1 MRKRALLIVSMLC
14 LCAFGVAKYVA
25 SPVAAED
32 ETGESPTITAEFQTG
47 RYLLQ
52 HVATGKY
59 LGAAN
64 DWGTQASL
72 IDNPEFQTLIPLE
85 DGKYH
90 LESQVDN
97 GNSNYYFN
105 GSYLDASTPVE
116 LEIQKRQNGYY
127 TISDGN
133 IFYGYDG
140 SSSVLGKTSTDPT
153 DTNVQWRIV
162 SQETAVANL
171 SLATESQP
179 RNATFLLSDPNFGRN
194 NRYYEEWTFEAS
206 NKNISGDVRNFCVE
220 SWRATFLMSQTIS
233 VPNGVYGLTAQGFY
247 RQEGSDAEHLPEF
260 FANNETCVFP
270 QIAGS
275 ENSMSDASISFMQ
288 GMYFIE
294 PIYVVVTDGTLQV
307 GARLE
312 GNTMLWSIWDNF
324 TLMYYGTD
332 TSAANRL
339 RFNSRFNKV
348 YAQVQAMQQTT
359 GITTEA
365 STALAVALTAY
376 EGINPN
382 TSVERQQE
390 VKAQLEEAIAIAEEG
405 LQFARQ
411 LRNAYEGYGEKL
423 AATGL
428 ADNSLIT
435 VLAAVQSALNAQQ
448 YESRNQ
454 IAGWIEQL
462 TTARKEILPYEYRY
476 WFDTDADAAVTDYST
491 TPSWHVDLATDDLSE
506 SFHLLHIQV
515 KDDTENWSTPITRP
529 FVKMLAV
536 QEAQGCYWFD
546 GNYDS
551 RRTADLTNAI
561 MDIDV
566 ASLADGFHSLHY
578 MAQTTTGA
586 STVHTAYFQKISGTA
601 AFSYQI
607 WDSETPEEM
616 ITGKLTGSTLQ
627 VNVDK
632 FSDGFHTLYVQVAGA
647 TSASIPQSAMF
658 IKVPQTIGVDYLNC
672 LLMVDGKL
680 FCNEQVSN
688 EGGVLTWKVPVD
700 TLSQG
705 LHRYMVQVVTPS
717 GAGSSM
723 KEGFFFRVPT
733 QAELASLRC
742 CYMVDGDSAVIQAGT
757 VANGLYH
764 FDLDVSKLTDGIHKI
779 AYWLVA
785 ENGVNTTVNAAF
797 FWKIPVGGSGVT
809 QYEYWLNDLDDDKH
823 VTRLSKRQDPFS
835 LLTLLPIES
844 QPIRSSNFQF
854 AVKNGKPL
862 IYARN
867 EIHMRF
873 YDAAGR
879 FTETVKEYNDEQVS
893 RSVEP
898 VGELQATQTFPKV
911 GENDIRWY
919 TLQAEQGDSL
929 QFKLD
934 RAATIQLFSPSGKE
948 VYSASGST
956 SVSWGGS
963 HVGETGTYYLALHD
977 VTAQQGNTVSI
988 DYNRIGKY
996 AIMAYTPNSL
1006 STDGTTI
1013 MYLKGN
1019 GLQYVQSVEL
1029 VGDDIILDADT
1040 IVSNVTDLLARFTLN
1055 EGNDAAGNYYLRV
1068 RFHNEDEDDSRII
1081 TQHQP
1086 ITLRQADKG
1095 DITVKV
1101 VTERRVSDPYPIKV
1115 YLKNNGN
1122 VGLYGIPVNIAY
1134 DHPEM
1139 IDEFQFVNFDM
1150 LLSEDLY
1157 ENRLFFAYTD
1167 DLVGTGKKGF
1177 FLPLLI
1183 PYLGPNEEKTFIF
1196 GVRTKNAHAKFNFYA
1211 WAGDPMYDGLNHDGE
1226 NSGNMVRRKAP
1237 ACTPSNIPD
1246 VYDALGDA
1254 DNLTNMPISPSRV
1267 LRPFIGAAEAISG
1280 IIQGSTRAREDAV
1293 FDAAGIPQSKGDD
1306 YRFQYRHCVRS
1317 PYDIARDAHPLQA
1330 PRRAGGAG
1338 GGAAVD
1344 GHANGDC
1351 PHPDPHP
1358 TDVYI
1363 PGDPNEITGYL
1374 AESGSHYITDSIKT
1388 VGYDIEFE
1396 NDPELANSSAH
1407 RIVIE
1412 NQLDP
1417 EVFDLSSF
1425 VPNEIKLSNR
1435 TLELTGETPFIQT
1448 IDLRPNINA
1457 IAQVEGNY
1465 DAKNGKIKWTL
1476 QSLDPMTME
1485 PTDDIMQGVLPINN
1499 SNGDGIGHVTYSVDL
1514 RTKLE
1519 DGTGIPNKATIVFDY
1534 NEAIETPTWTNIVDA
1549 VAPTSTILGA
1559 IQSKTDTLTLR
1570 IAGEDARSG
1579 VWRYDVYA
1587 QMGDGTSWELVA
1599 ENVPATVAAG
1609 DDAEEGE
1616 TETLVDVRIYDGIEY
1631 GFLVLATDS
1640 AGNVERKSFEEADFR
1655 FTTVMPG
1662 DANGDGVVDALDV
1675 VLAISYYLGEDVY
1688 LNFAAA
1694 DVVADGE
1701 INALDVVA
1709 MQDIYLNTSHQAL
1722 APRKRKVKS
1731 QQLEQRLQ

>member
-1 MRKRALLIVSMLC
+1 MLC

-32 ETGESPTITAEFQTG
+32 ETGERPTITAEFQTG

-462 TTARKEILPYEYRY
+462 TIARKEILPYEYRY

-898 VGELQATQTFPKV
+898 VGELQATQTFDKV
-911 GENDIRWY
+911 EENNIRWY
-919 TLQAEQGDSL
+919 TMQAAPGDT
-929 QFKLD
+929 
-934 RAATIQLFSPSGKE
+934 AAFRLNQPATVQVFAPSGKE
-948 VYSASGST
+948 VFKTSESASVQWTGIHT
-956 SVSWGGS
+956 W
-963 HVGETGTYYLALHD
+963 EDGTYYLAVHD
-977 VTAQQGNTVSI
+977 VTGSKNTMTLDYMHMDKYDVVDWDVHTVGNGGCSTITFKGNGFGDLYAVDLYTADGDTIHSVGISHDSDAETAVTFDFTDATLGVYDAVFHFTDEDKRVPNVVTVEEAVDIDIATEVLYASSYLKGTKNPYRITLTNQGNMTAYNVPVIIGFSEEHDGALSYIKVDGYNLSEVYDGIWRETLSEALFDSLRNSTIKHGDMCYFIKEDSSTIDEGFRFARYTSLFPSIPPNSAAHITVSI
-988 DYNRIGKY
+988 MSSEPT
-996 AIMAYTPNSL
+996 IMHIWVANP
-1006 STDGTTI
+1006 DGTNSGETEVPRKTRYKYPKWQCDKFKKEHADCI
-1013 MYLKGN
+1013 KEELIDYKQETGACDIKKAIPPSCDDDPPRKSTPQPPVDPNDIYGYLSDAGSKFIAD
-1019 GLQYVQSVEL
+1019 SV
-1029 VGDDIILDADT
+1029 
-1040 IVSNVTDLLARFTLN
+1040 
-1055 EGNDAAGNYYLRV
+1055 
-1068 RFHNEDEDDSRII
+1068 
-1081 TQHQP
+1081 
-1086 ITLRQADKG
+1086 
-1095 DITVKV
+1095 VKV
-1101 VTERRVSDPYPIKV
+1101 
-1115 YLKNNGN
+1115 N
-1122 VGLYGIPVNIAY
+1122 
-1134 DHPEM
+1134 
-1139 IDEFQFVNFDM
+1139 
-1150 LLSEDLY
+1150 
-1157 ENRLFFAYTD
+1157 YT
-1167 DLVGTGKKGF
+1167 
-1177 FLPLLI
+1177 
-1183 PYLGPNEEKTFIF
+1183 
-1196 GVRTKNAHAKFNFYA
+1196 
-1211 WAGDPMYDGLNHDGE
+1211 
-1226 NSGNMVRRKAP
+1226 
-1237 ACTPSNIPD
+1237 
-1246 VYDALGDA
+1246 
-1254 DNLTNMPISPSRV
+1254 
-1267 LRPFIGAAEAISG
+1267 
-1280 IIQGSTRAREDAV
+1280 
-1293 FDAAGIPQSKGDD
+1293 
-1306 YRFQYRHCVRS
+1306 
-1317 PYDIARDAHPLQA
+1317 
-1330 PRRAGGAG
+1330 
-1338 GGAAVD
+1338 
-1344 GHANGDC
+1344 
-1351 PHPDPHP
+1351 
-1358 TDVYI
+1358 
-1363 PGDPNEITGYL
+1363 
-1374 AESGSHYITDSIKT
+1374 
-1388 VGYDIEFE
+1388 IEFE
-1396 NDPELANSSAH
+1396 NDTAFAQASAH
-1407 RIVIE
+1407 TIVVRDT
-1412 NQLDP
+1412 LDSRYFDLKSFLP
-1417 EVFDLSSF
+1417 TGMKLGGREVFLD
-1425 VPNEIKLSNR
+1425 
-1435 TLELTGETPFIQT
+1435 ETDMMSQNGVTTFLKT
-1448 IDLRPNINA
+1448 IDVRPEINA
-1457 IAQVEGNY
+1457 IAQVEGTY
-1465 DAKNGKIKWTL
+1465 SQKTGIAEWRFT
-1476 QSLDPMTME
+1476 SLDPMTME
-1485 PTDDIMQGVLPINN
+1485 LTDDLMQGILPVNYDGT
-1499 SNGDGIGHVTYSVDL
+1499 SGIGEVMFEIGV
-1514 RTKLE
+1514 K
-1519 DGTGIPNKATIVFDY
+1519 PNKADGTQIPNRAGIVFDY
-1534 NEAIETPTWTNIVDA
+1534 ENPIITPTWTNTVDA
-1549 VAPTSTILGA
+1549 MAPTSTILGA
-1559 IQSKTDTLTLR
+1559 IQSKTDTLSLR
-1570 IAGEDARSG
+1570 IAGEDNRSG
-1579 VWRYDVYA
+1579 VWKYNVYA
-1587 QMGDGTSWELVA
+1587 QMGDGSPWELVA